1 MEYIKIMI
9 LSMIPITELRG
20 AIPIGI
26 AQDLS
31 PIGVYIASV
40 LGSTMVSIPLIL
52 TFRHV
57 LEFLK
62 SITMFEG
69 IVKKIDNKIDSGMKK
84 LKSKSITMFE
94 GIVKKI
100 DNKIDSGM
108 KKLKSVSILG
118 IILFVGVPLPTT
130 GTWTASA
137 IASILHMRIKSAL
150 WGVLIGNM
158 MSGIIVSA
166 ISLHLI

>member
-1 MEYIKIMI
+1 MV
-9 LSMIPITELRG
+9 PITELRG

-26 AQDLS
+26 SQELD
-31 PIGVYIASV
+31 PIGVYISSV
-40 LGSTMVSIPLIL
+40 LGSTIVSVPLIL
-52 TFRHV
+52 TFRHI
-57 LEFLK
+57 LKFLK
-62 SITMFEG
+62 SITMLKG
-69 IVKKIDNKIDSGMKK
+69 IVKKIDNKIESGMR
-84 LKSKSITMFE
+84 
-94 GIVKKI
+94 
-100 DNKIDSGM
+100 
-108 KKLKSVSILG
+108 KLKSVSILG

-137 IASILHMRIKSAL
+137 IASILHMRIKNAL

>member
-1 MEYIKIMI
+1 MDYIKIMI

-26 AQDLS
+26 AQDLN

-40 LGSTMVSIPLIL
+40 LGSTMVSVPLIL

-69 IVKKIDNKIDSGMKK
+69 LVKK
-84 LKSKSITMFE
+84 
-94 GIVKKI
+94 
-100 DNKIDSGM
+100 
-108 KKLKSVSILG
+108 
-118 IILFVGVPLPTT
+118 
-130 GTWTASA
+130 
-137 IASILHMRIKSAL
+137 
-150 WGVLIGNM
+150 
-158 MSGIIVSA
+158 
-166 ISLHLI
+166 